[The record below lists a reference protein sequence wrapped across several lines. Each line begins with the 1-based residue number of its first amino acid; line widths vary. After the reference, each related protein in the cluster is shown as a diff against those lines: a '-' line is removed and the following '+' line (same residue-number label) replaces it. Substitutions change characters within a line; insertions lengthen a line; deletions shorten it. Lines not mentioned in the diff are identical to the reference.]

1 MWIFPRC
8 CKPKNGYL
16 KISILYSVYFTIVYL
31 VIASDHAFIRNFFYE
46 AFPFSF
52 TEVEIETCTQTCTS
66 WFAIIS
72 MVKNCFDMGC
82 LTSGK
87 GEEGKRPE
95 SHILQC
101 GGLWKVS
108 SLNIFEVM
116 HSLQLFSCWHA
127 KGSGKAF
134 SWNFLMCC
142 CRLWSEFFFSP
153 HVGQTH
159 SPAFSFLTALFE
171 TLWTFLMWANMVFLE
186 AKDLSHFSHFIS
198 TPCSTGSWC
207 VLVWHFN
214 SFLVRKAIWQRLH
227 SSLLVWAPCL
237 SIICSLN
244 ASLLLK
250 VFVHISHL

>member
-1 MWIFPRC
+1 M
-8 CKPKNGYL
+8 NGYL

-101 GGLWKVS
+101 GGL
-108 SLNIFEVM
+108 
-116 HSLQLFSCWHA
+116 
-127 KGSGKAF
+127 
-134 SWNFLMCC
+134 
-142 CRLWSEFFFSP
+142 
-153 HVGQTH
+153 
-159 SPAFSFLTALFE
+159 
-171 TLWTFLMWANMVFLE
+171 
-186 AKDLSHFSHFIS
+186 
-198 TPCSTGSWC
+198 
-207 VLVWHFN
+207 
-214 SFLVRKAIWQRLH
+214 
-227 SSLLVWAPCL
+227 
-237 SIICSLN
+237 
-244 ASLLLK
+244 
-250 VFVHISHL
+250 

>member
-8 CKPKNGYL
+8 CKPMNGYL

-116 HSLQLFSCWHA
+116 HSLQLLSCWHA
-127 KGSGKAF
+127 KKAPEKRFHGIFLCAAAGCGRSF
-134 SWNFLMCC
+134 SSHHMWDKHIHLPFL
-142 CRLWSEFFFSP
+142 F
-153 HVGQTH
+153 
-159 SPAFSFLTALFE
+159 
-171 TLWTFLMWANMVFLE
+171 
-186 AKDLSHFSHFIS
+186 
-198 TPCSTGSWC
+198 
-207 VLVWHFN
+207 
-214 SFLVRKAIWQRLH
+214 
-227 SSLLVWAPCL
+227 
-237 SIICSLN
+237 
-244 ASLLLK
+244 
-250 VFVHISHL
+250 